1 MLNVVKVLKQ
11 EQSRLRKDLAAIERA
26 IDAVD
31 GVGKQI
37 VRTGGR
43 LSAAGR
49 KRISRAMKARWAKIR
64 AKAKKI

>member
-31 GVGKQI
+31 GVGRKI
-37 VRTGGR
+37 VRSGGR

-49 KRISRAMKARWAKIR
+49 RRISKAMKARWAKIR
-64 AKAKKI
+64 ARAKKL